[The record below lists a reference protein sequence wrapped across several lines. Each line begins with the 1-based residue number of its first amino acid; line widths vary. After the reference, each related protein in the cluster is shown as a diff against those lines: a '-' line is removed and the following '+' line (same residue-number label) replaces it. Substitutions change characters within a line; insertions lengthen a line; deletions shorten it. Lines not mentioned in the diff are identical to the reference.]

1 MNGVIVIDKPEGFT
15 SFDVIAVVRKLT
27 KQRKTGHTG
36 TLDPNATGVLPV
48 LLGSATKAQ
57 DLIVNHDK
65 EYRADFRLGLTTDTL
80 DIWGRETARFDSRVT
95 RVQIEAL
102 LPQFTGEIRQIPPM
116 YSALKV
122 GGEKLVD
129 LARKGIEI
137 PRESRQI
144 TVKSISAQYISD
156 NDYALNVTCS
166 KGTYIRTL
174 CADIG
179 KSLGCGG
186 AMASLRR
193 LKSGSF
199 SIENAHTIEKLEGL
213 SYEER
218 VRLLMPTEE
227 VFAQFPSY
235 KPEGFFLKLCRDGQQ
250 LYQKKIKTD
259 FPCGSYVRLYDD
271 GGFFAL
277 ARVDTFEG
285 ETALKPVKVFRL
297 K

>member
-1 MNGVIVIDKPEGFT
+1 
-15 SFDVIAVVRKLT
+15 
-27 KQRKTGHTG
+27 
-36 TLDPNATGVLPV
+36 
-48 LLGSATKAQ
+48 
-57 DLIVNHDK
+57 
-65 EYRADFRLGLTTDTL
+65 
-80 DIWGRETARFDSRVT
+80 
-95 RVQIEAL
+95 
-102 LPQFTGEIRQIPPM
+102 
-116 YSALKV
+116 
-122 GGEKLVD
+122 
-129 LARKGIEI
+129 
-137 PRESRQI
+137 
-144 TVKSISAQYISD
+144 
-156 NDYALNVTCS
+156 
-166 KGTYIRTL
+166 
-174 CADIG
+174 
-179 KSLGCGG
+179 
-186 AMASLRR
+186 MASLRR